1 MARVLAQATTR
12 ASLMMRPTP
21 EWRRFPRSVAPSSRD
36 DPPSGAAEHT
46 SGGAAEHIAEIH
58 RTRSR
63 SRGDNR
69 VRVRPSSAAEYT
81 TSGSAEYTS
90 SDAAEHTSEHT
101 SESWG
106 RGDNRGCAYQTPWA
120 HMRVS
125 HRVQAVLDGIDE
137 WVDGIARTR
146 DDCADQVHSATEHVH
161 HRSRSDGHYL
171 STMARSIT
179 AMTRAKVHGE
189 SRWQDI

>member
-21 EWRRFPRSVAPSSRD
+21 KWRRFPRSVAPSSRD

-90 SDAAEHTSEHT
+90 SDAAEPSTLPKAGAEVTIGDALIKPH
-101 SESWG
+101 G
-106 RGDNRGCAYQTPWA
+106 RTC
-120 HMRVS
+120 V
-125 HRVQAVLDGIDE
+125 
-137 WVDGIARTR
+137 
-146 DDCADQVHSATEHVH
+146 
-161 HRSRSDGHYL
+161 
-171 STMARSIT
+171 
-179 AMTRAKVHGE
+179 
-189 SRWQDI
+189 